1 MKKSINIILFLSLTF
16 AFAQQNITLEE
27 IWKGAFRT
35 KNMQALNGMKNNNFY
50 SLQTEKSI
58 DIHDFK
64 TQEKLKSIFETKN
77 FPEIKNIDS
86 YTFDV
91 TENLLLI
98 AQNSEPIYRHSSVS
112 DFYLYNS
119 NINQLTKIADYKI
132 QEPTFSPDSKKIAY
146 TYQNN
151 IYVYDIQS
159 NKHTQI
165 TNDGK
170 KNSIINGTTDWV
182 YEEEFAFVKAF
193 EWSTD
198 SKNIAFLKFDETD
211 VPQFSMDVFGKDLYP
226 NQEVFK
232 YPKAGEKNAL
242 VSLHFYNI
250 EIQKLQNVNLSQYKD
265 FYIARIK
272 WSNHKDL
279 VSIQVLN
286 RHQNQLDLLLVNAND
301 ATTKIIYQEKNN
313 TYIDVNDHLTF
324 LKDNQFIFNSEK
336 DGYSHFYLFDA
347 NGKQINPITKGNFDV
362 TKLYGI
368 DTKNKKIYYQ
378 STEVGSTNR
387 SVYSIDFNGKN
398 KKNLTPKMG
407 TNDATFSPNYDLF
420 INQFQNSKTPSVY
433 EMIEVKSLKTIK
445 EIVNNQ
451 PLLEKLKNYQL
462 PEKEYF
468 TIKINGNDLNAYM
481 IKPKNMESGKKY
493 PLLMFQYSGPGSQ
506 QVANQWMNSN
516 DYWHTMLAQQGY
528 VIACVDGRG
537 TGYKGADFK
546 KVTQKELGKYEV
558 EDQIAAAQLFATY
571 SYIDKNRIGIW
582 GWSYGGFM
590 SSNCILKGNDVFKT
604 AVAVAPVTNWRF
616 YDSIYTERF
625 MTTPQENPSGYD
637 NNSPI
642 NHVDK
647 LKGNYLI
654 IHGTADDNV
663 HFQNATH
670 MIRALQLANKQFD
683 QAIYPDTNHG
693 IYGGNI
699 RLQLYTKMTN
709 YIKEK
714 L

>member
-1 MKKSINIILFLSLTF
+1 
-16 AFAQQNITLEE
+16 
-27 IWKGAFRT
+27 
-35 KNMQALNGMKNNNFY
+35 
-50 SLQTEKSI
+50 
-58 DIHDFK
+58 
-64 TQEKLKSIFETKN
+64 
-77 FPEIKNIDS
+77 
-86 YTFDV
+86 
-91 TENLLLI
+91 
-98 AQNSEPIYRHSSVS
+98 
-112 DFYLYNS
+112 
-119 NINQLTKIADYKI
+119 
-132 QEPTFSPDSKKIAY
+132 
-146 TYQNN
+146 
-151 IYVYDIQS
+151 
-159 NKHTQI
+159 
-165 TNDGK
+165 
-170 KNSIINGTTDWV
+170 
-182 YEEEFAFVKAF
+182 EEFAFVKAF
-193 EWSTD
+193 DWSTD
-198 SKNIAFLKFDETD
+198 SKNIAYIKFDETD

-242 VSLHFYNI
+242 ASLHFYNI
-250 EIQKLQNVNLSQYKD
+250 ETQNTQNVNLSQYKD

-301 ATTKIIYQEKNN
+301 ASVKVLYQEKNN
-313 TYIDVNDHLTF
+313 TYIDVNDNLTF
-324 LKDNQFIFNSEK
+324 LKDNHFILSSEK
-336 DGYSHFYLFDA
+336 DGFNHLYLFDA
-347 NGKQINPITKGNFDV
+347 NGKQLNAITKGNFDV
-362 TKLYGI
+362 TRIYGI
-368 DTKNKKIYYQ
+368 DTQKNQIYYQ
-378 STEVGSTNR
+378 SSEEGSINR
-387 SVYSIDFNGKN
+387 SIYQIDFKGKN
-398 KKNLTPKMG
+398 KIKLSTKIG
-407 TNDATFSPNYDLF
+407 TNDATFSPNYDFF
-420 INQFQNSKTPSVY
+420 INHFQNSKTPSVY
-433 EMIEVKSLKTIK
+433 EMIEVKSMKSIK
-445 EIVNNQ
+445 EIINNV
-451 PLLEKLKNYQL
+451 PLLDKLKKYQL
-462 PEKEYF
+462 PEKEFF

-481 IKPKNMESGKKY
+481 IKPKNMENGKKY

-506 QVANQWMNSN
+506 EVANEWMKSN
-516 DYWHTMLAQQGY
+516 DYWHYLLAQEGY
-528 VIACVDGRG
+528 IIACVDGRG
-537 TGYKGADFK
+537 TGFKGTDFK

-571 SYIDKNRIGIW
+571 PYIDKNRIGIW

-590 SSNCILKGNDVFKT
+590 SSNCILKGNEVFKT
-604 AVAVAPVTNWRF
+604 AIAVAPVTNWRF

-642 NHVDK
+642 NHVEK

-663 HFQNATH
+663 HFQNATR